1 MAQRI
6 SGEVT
11 CDQCYIRVSQQTVY
25 LVRSSRKGR
34 ELHFCSKECFDKKP
48 SPKEPTL
55 VTSDIIDDDQAVQF
69 IFESNGIEEI
79 HFDPEIVRQ
88 EWMLKNTGIPEI
100 YGHAK
105 ALRYVIKRFGHAKL
119 TVEVIVKLHK
129 LLMSK
134 LLPPECLG
142 LRRDLVRV
150 GGRMCPYPIEIHTML
165 LTWLEKVNAMKNPT
179 EEEIWQ
185 THLAY
190 EYIHPFIDGNG
201 RSGRL
206 LWLWLRYKH
215 GFNYKCIYNLSKY
228 RDYYPR
234 FDSFNWDEWK
244 K

>member
-1 MAQRI
+1 MGGFA
-6 SGEVT
+6 
-11 CDQCYIRVSQQTVY
+11 CDQCDMGLDYQDAYIMRK
-25 LVRSSRKGR
+25 SRKGR
-34 ELHFCSKECFDKKP
+34 DLHFCSKECSEKLP
-48 SPKEPTL
+48 PPKEPTL
-55 VTSDIIDDDQAVQF
+55 IISDFITDEQASEF

-79 HFDPEIVRQ
+79 HYDPALALQ
-88 EWMLKNTGIPEI
+88 EWKHKDTKIPELR
-100 YGHAK
+100 GQAK

-119 TVEVIVKLHK
+119 TVDVIVKLHK
-129 LLMSK
+129 LLMSQ

-150 GGRMCPYPIEIHTML
+150 GSRICPYPIEIRPML
-165 LTWLEKVNAMKNPT
+165 LRWLEKVNAMKKPT
-179 EEEIWQ
+179 EDEIWQ

-206 LWLWLRYKH
+206 LWLWLRFKF

-228 RDYYPR
+228 NDYYPQ
-234 FDSFNWDEWK
+234 FDVFSWDDWK